1 MSSVLQSPKDMP
13 LEFFQDP
20 DRPSSARMSDRKSG
34 AFSGVRPLSFNIS
47 KGTPRVRIP
56 PIDEEGKRPSSR
68 KNILGIPKY
77 FSGGGAGGF
86 GRSDSSLAGD
96 SSHLSRRRSSDRRSR
111 EHSTTGNSPGEM
123 DSSEE
128 RGVDPSSRKLSL
140 ATKLFR
146 EGSRHFSTRVSFE
159 DDTVPDAL
167 LRPQFNSVET
177 SLHAIDTT
185 GNTVYSSTR
194 VLDSSTGGH
203 ITTAAQQRR
212 AQAATSR
219 TADGSGFGRWRRWAV
234 YP

>member
-20 DRPSSARMSDRKSG
+20 DRPSSARMSDRPGG

-56 PIDEEGKRPSSR
+56 PIDEEVKRPSSL
-68 KNILGIPKY
+68 KTILGVPKY
-77 FSGGGAGGF
+77 FSSGGAGGF
-86 GRSDSSLAGD
+86 GRSDSSVTGD
-96 SSHLSRRRSSDRRSR
+96 SSHQSRRWSSTKRYS
-111 EHSTTGNSPGEM
+111 EHSTTGNSSGER

-128 RGVDPSSRKLSL
+128 RGADPSSGKLSS
-140 ATKLFR
+140 AAKLFR
-146 EGSRHFSTRVSFE
+146 DGSRHFSTRVSFE
-159 DDTVPDAL
+159 DDIVPGAL
-167 LRPQFNSVET
+167 LGPQFKSVET

-219 TADGSGFGRWRRWAV
+219 LADGSGLGRRRRWAL
-234 YP
+234 YR